1 MNGPFTCFKAC
12 RRHALKPQPQP
23 SPGPAPNIG
32 VGRRPRRP
40 APHVIRENGQV
51 VQVLPLTV
59 KLVGEASLLVQV
71 PWNPSVTDPPAA
83 MVPL

>member
-1 MNGPFTCFKAC
+1 MNGPFTCLRHAGQAC
-12 RRHALKPQPQP
+12 RRHAW
-23 SPGPAPNIG
+23 GPAKSQPNVG

-59 KLVGEASLLVQV
+59 KLVGEALLFVQV